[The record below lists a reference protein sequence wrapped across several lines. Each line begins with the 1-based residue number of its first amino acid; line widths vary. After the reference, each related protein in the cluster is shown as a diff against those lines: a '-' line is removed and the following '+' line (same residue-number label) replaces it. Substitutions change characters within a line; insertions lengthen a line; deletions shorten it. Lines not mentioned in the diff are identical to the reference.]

1 MIATEKINL
10 AVSHEADQMKIA
22 VVSGAE
28 ERERK
33 SKEALKMVREMA
45 RVVGKRGVREMP

>member
-1 MIATEKINL
+1 MIAAEKITL

-33 SKEALKMVREMA
+33 SKDGLRMVREMA
-45 RVVGKRGVREMP
+45 RVVGKRGAR